1 MVTRRK
7 VLGSMG
13 AAMTYPALSMLSGRG
28 SANAQSIQTPAG
40 KDAGGPNLTE
50 MDPAAMERFLEYR
63 YGAFIHWNPATL
75 IGKEVSFSR
84 HVGIP
89 HDEYDNLYKSFN
101 PTEFDAEEWVTDLK
115 AGGFRYLVFVPKHHD
130 GFAMWNT
137 TTTDYNIMNSPFG
150 RDIVEEIADACRKLD
165 LPLCL
170 YYSISDSYHPDCIDA
185 SLVYGTFYGPP
196 GYELP
201 AGVEP
206 DFERYVTYMK
216 VQLKE
221 LTENYGPFVGWWFD
235 GGWQKQWTYEHG
247 VDLYNYMHELQPG
260 VLMSNRVGSAYN
272 GEIYLPTWFPV
283 EDERR
288 VGDYAVLEVD
298 LPRFNRDL
306 PWEYTK
312 PGNERSYSW
321 APGGWGDPNTWI
333 DNLVKSACGDGNF
346 ILGVSAPP
354 TGRMEPELIDRFELV
369 NKWCER
375 YGESVY
381 DTRGGPYMRTNV
393 YGSTC
398 RDNKVFLHIFDP
410 QVTTLSLPALPKDV
424 IGASMLNGGTAEVSQ
439 TENAVTVQ
447 WNQRDIHSPST
458 IVVLELDGSAE
469 EIAPI
474 NETPVNQYV
483 KVRSSNKTDAKDG
496 LASDGS
502 MATYW
507 QADGSAESPWLEY
520 DLGSEKS
527 VSRAVLFE
535 GAFEGQHANIHHIQI
550 EVKEGDD
557 WKVVKEGQSIL
568 GPWANTSDAPYDFNT
583 WPLSVIH
590 PELRFDPV
598 VARHVRLK
606 LVRVTGKPIIHQ
618 FELYER

>member
-1 MVTRRK
+1 MVTRRG
-7 VLGSMG
+7 VIGSIG
-13 AAMTYPALSMLSGRG
+13 AAMVYPTLVGGCRYSAEAPLRAEELGRETNLSVLS
-28 SANAQSIQTPAG
+28 TEAG
-40 KDAGGPNLTE
+40 L
-50 MDPAAMERFLEYR
+50 ERFLGYR

-75 IGKEVSFSR
+75 TGKEVSLSR
-84 HVGIP
+84 GVQTP
-89 HDEYDNLYKSFN
+89 SDVYDQLYESFN
-101 PTEFDAEEWVTDLK
+101 PVEFDAEEWVRALK
-115 AGGFRYLVFVPKHHD
+115 EGGFRYLVYVPKHCD
-130 GFAMWNT
+130 GFAMWDT
-137 TTTDYNIMNSPFG
+137 KTTDYNIMNSPFG
-150 RDIVEEIADACRKLD
+150 RDVVAELSSACRKLD
-165 LPLCL
+165 LPLFL
-170 YYSISDSYHPDCIDA
+170 YYSIADFYHPDCIDA

-201 AGVEP
+201 AGQEP

-216 VQLKE
+216 AQLKE

-235 GGWQKQWTYEHG
+235 AGWQKQWTYEHG

-298 LPRFNRDL
+298 MPRFNRDL

-321 APGGWGDPNTWI
+321 APGGWGDPNKWI
-333 DNLVKSACGDGNF
+333 DDLVRSACGDGNY
-346 ILGVSAPP
+346 ILGISAPP
-354 TGRMEPELIDRFELV
+354 TGRMEPELIDKMRQVQGWLS
-369 NKWCER
+369 R
-375 YGESVY
+375 YGDSVY
-381 DTRGGPYMRTNV
+381 NTRGGPYKRTDA

-398 RDNKVFLHIFDP
+398 RDNTVFLHVFDREA
-410 QVTTLSLPALPKDV
+410 TTLELPALPRKV
-424 IGASMLNGGTAEVSQ
+424 VVVSMLNGGKAEVSQ
-439 TENAVTVQ
+439 TDDAVTVTINPYDFQ
-447 WNQRDIHSPST
+447 HPTT

-469 EIAPI
+469 AITPI
-474 NETPVNQYV
+474 GETPLNRNVP
-483 KVRSSNKTDAKDG
+483 VRSSNENPASDG
-496 LASDGS
+496 LASNGDMS
-502 MATYW
+502 TNW
-507 QADGSAESPWLEY
+507 ESDSNTESPWLEY

-606 LVRVTGKPIIHQ
+606 LVRVSGKAVIHE